1 MPLCVKVTLQDLS
14 SAVGRFWWH
23 HLTDPYAERRQ
34 HLEDFQQILSTC
46 IIENNFGWEMDW
58 KFIDW
63 LTNQKLPSWWPRSF
77 EWRNQR
83 IKLWTIRRPSLSALE
98 DTYRTFKQFFFKIKR
113 NIWKIYYCNKAVI
126 CLELFHNSGLFL
138 ALRMNVRAAGTNL
151 PDAVQ
156 KTDINWS
163 CSSPISLV
171 LMILQSFSRTLRT
184 RRKSK
189 FFLCST
195 EV

>member
-83 IKLWTIRRPSLSALE
+83 IKLWTIRRPSLSALG
-98 DTYRTFKQFFFKIKR
+98 DTYRTFKQFFFSRSNEIFGRFITVIRPLSAWNFSIIRGYSWRCGWMSEQQVRTCRMPSKKR
-113 NIWKIYYCNKAVI
+113 
-126 CLELFHNSGLFL
+126 
-138 ALRMNVRAAGTNL
+138 T
-151 PDAVQ
+151 
-156 KTDINWS
+156 
-163 CSSPISLV
+163 
-171 LMILQSFSRTLRT
+171 
-184 RRKSK
+184 
-189 FFLCST
+189 
-195 EV
+195 